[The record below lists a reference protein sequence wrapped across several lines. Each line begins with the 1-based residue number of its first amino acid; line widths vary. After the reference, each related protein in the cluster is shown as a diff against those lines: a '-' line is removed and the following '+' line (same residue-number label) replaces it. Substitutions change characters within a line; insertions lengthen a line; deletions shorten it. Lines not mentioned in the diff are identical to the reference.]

1 MLYRENQSEQLWE
14 VFVKLAD
21 AESHMQ
27 KAVEATQRDFNT
39 IRTGRANTSLLD
51 RVMVDY
57 YGSPTPLKS
66 LANIN
71 TPDAS
76 TITIQP
82 YDKGSMNQIEK
93 AISLSDIGLT
103 PSNDGQL
110 IRLNIPPLTAD
121 RRKELVKM
129 AAKLAEEGKVS
140 IRNIRRD
147 AVDSI
152 RKQEKNSEVSEDEA
166 RDLQD
171 KVQKLTDKYI
181 VKIDELLAEKEKD
194 ITSV

>member
-1 MLYRENQSEQLWE
+1 M
-14 VFVKLAD
+14 KLA
-21 AESHMQ
+21 EVETQMK
-27 KAVEATQRDFNT
+27 KAVESTQRAFNT

-51 RVMVDY
+51 RISVEY

-82 YDKGSMNQIEK
+82 FDPSSLTDIEK

-103 PSNDGQL
+103 PNNDGK
-110 IRLNIPPLTAD
+110 IVRLNIPPLTSE
-121 RRKELVKM
+121 RRKELVKL
-129 AAKLAEEGKVS
+129 AAKYAEEGKVS

-147 AVDSI
+147 AIDST
-152 RKQEKNSEVSEDEA
+152 RKQEKNKEISEDES

-171 KVQKLTDKYI
+171 NVQKLTDRYTSN
-181 VKIDELLAEKEKD
+181 IDDILAVKEKD
-194 ITSV
+194 IMTV